1 MHLKDWNDRFCGS
14 LAKLARTNI
23 DGKSNADTGW
33 WTLKIGK
40 LGLLVMDDDEEAVV
54 WLLDAEGR
62 TDGPAWSGNMAEASA
77 LEAAHE
83 IARLIE
89 KTPDDVSFQAYAPIG
104 TDRAKEDVLNAV
116 WADVLVRI
124 GRIRTDSLIDGR
136 PDKALR
142 EIEDYID
149 ERARTDSTGTVAEC
163 AGPFKVSAAQLLRG
177 EV

>member
-1 MHLKDWNDRFCGS
+1 
-14 LAKLARTNI
+14 
-23 DGKSNADTGW
+23 
-33 WTLKIGK
+33 
-40 LGLLVMDDDEEAVV
+40 MDDDEEAVV
-54 WLLDAEGR
+54 WLLDSEGR
-62 TDGPAWSGNMAEASA
+62 TNGPAWTGNMAEASA
-77 LEAAHE
+77 LEAAGE

-89 KTPDDVSFQAYAPIG
+89 ATPDDVAFQAHAPAG

-124 GRIRTDSLIDGR
+124 GRVRTDSLIDGQ

-142 EIEDYID
+142 EIEAYID